1 METETKETIP
11 LWLAV
16 AITVVVSLPFGLYL
30 TKWSGGLN
38 LYNLP
43 LWVAFIVW
51 AEYFA
56 LGAKPSALKTLI
68 PSFILGVALTS
79 LTMAANKYLT
89 DAMPGDWTEGAN
101 LSLAISLFVGVGAMV
116 YIMRFWSVLQ
126 AGSLPF
132 FNGISV
138 LLGVYF
144 TNSIPAGTDPYI
156 APWMAG
162 VVAIAAG
169 MLGAALG
176 WFNIAITF
184 PHNVA
189 TTQRPAPTNLAAQH

>member
-30 TKWSGGLN
+30 NKWSGGLN
-38 LYNLP
+38 VYNIP

-56 LGAKPSALKTLI
+56 LGAKPSALKTLV
-68 PSFILGVALTS
+68 PAFIAGVLLTALT
-79 LTMAANKYLT
+79 MFANKYLT
-89 DAMPGDWTEGAN
+89 DAMPKDWTEGAN
-101 LSLAISLFVGVGAMV
+101 LALAISLFIGVGAMV
-116 YIMRFWSVLQ
+116 YIMRFWPVL
-126 AGSLPF
+126 ANGSLPY

-144 TNSIPAGTDPYI
+144 TNSIPAGTDPYV
-156 APWMAG
+156 APWMAA
-162 VVAIAAG
+162 VVAIAG
-169 MLGAALG
+169 GLLGAALG
-176 WFNIAITF
+176 WFNITITF
-184 PHNVA
+184 PRQVA
-189 TTQRPAPTNLAAQH
+189 KATPASGPVGVH